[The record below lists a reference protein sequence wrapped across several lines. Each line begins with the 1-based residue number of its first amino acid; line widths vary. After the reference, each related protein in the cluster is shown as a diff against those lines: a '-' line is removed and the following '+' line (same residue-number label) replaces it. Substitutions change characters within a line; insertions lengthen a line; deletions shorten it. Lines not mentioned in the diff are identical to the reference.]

1 MQILIRCVAE
11 EDGDDVSSELFDWL
25 VDDADARKHATPEL
39 LPDTPEP
46 DQLGTVAIIQLVLS
60 GAFSATSLGVVI
72 AQWREQRRI
81 AAAPKITVTVEKDGK
96 QFAVT
101 GSDTGEIQRKLDELD
116 AA

>member
-25 VDDADARKHATPEL
+25 VDDNNARKHAAPEL
-39 LPDTPEP
+39 LADTPGP
-46 DQLGTVAIIQLVLS
+46 NQLGTVAIIQLVLS

-72 AQWREQRRI
+72 AQWREQRRV

>member
-1 MQILIRCVAE
+1 M
-11 EDGDDVSSELFDWL
+11 STTPT
-25 VDDADARKHATPEL
+25 RKHATPEP

-46 DQLGTVAIIQLVLS
+46 NQLGSVAIIQLVLS

-72 AQWREQRRI
+72 AQWREQRRA

-96 QFAVT
+96 IFAVT
-101 GSDTGEIQRKLDELD
+101 RSDTDEIQRWLDDLD

>member
-11 EDGDDVSSELFDWL
+11 KDGDDVSSELFDWL
-25 VDDADARKHATPEL
+25 VDDTSARKHATPKL
-39 LPDTPEP
+39 LPDTPGP
-46 DQLGTVAIIQLVLS
+46 NQLGTVAIIQLVLS

-72 AQWREQRRI
+72 AQWREQRRA

-101 GSDTGEIQRKLDELD
+101 GSDAGEIQRWLDDLD